1 MKEYKTI
8 NEISG
13 PLVFAEVDEPVG
25 YDEIVEIETP
35 SGETK
40 RGQVLETSDG
50 LVSIQVFEGTKRTDA
65 LRSMPS
71 VPSNTWIATSPSLV
85 SSTCPRLVSP
95 SGVSISTISS

>member
-8 NEISG
+8 TEVSG

-50 LVSIQVFEGTKRTDA
+50 RT
-65 LRSMPS
+65 
-71 VPSNTWIATSPSLV
+71 
-85 SSTCPRLVSP
+85 RLD
-95 SGVSISTISS
+95 SGVRGNLGHRPKRVRPLHRRDAEDARD